1 MNGSEAAAVENTAFL
16 GERALGLAAGDS
28 RGLLTMWD
36 GAAPDIL
43 GYRADELI
51 GRPVTEL
58 IELKRDLA
66 AVAAELRD
74 CAGGGSLRHVLTAR
88 HRDGHRAEIM
98 ARVWPIAAEGGR
110 NWLAIFTAASELR
123 RWDTD
128 RATVDGL
135 FSQAPIG
142 LAVFD
147 PDLRFIRI
155 NDALQKIHGIPRDKA
170 LGRRI
175 TALFP
180 GPEAERMEERI
191 RQVLETGEP
200 VTKEH
205 RAPTPTLQGW
215 NRDWSITSFRLCD
228 PAGKVL
234 GAASAVVEV
243 TERNRA
249 RDRLVLLNEASERI
263 GTTLDV
269 TRTAAELTEV
279 AVPRLADF
287 IAVDLLEGI
296 ALGEESVPGPVGGDA
311 VLRRAAIRS
320 VHEDAPE
327 ASYAPGALITFHA
340 ATPQAQALATGEAVL
355 LPTLEGTADWLTH
368 DLHRAGKMTE
378 AGVHSVMVVP
388 LCARDVTLGVA
399 HFYRWRRPDPFEAD
413 DLAAAGEV
421 VARAA
426 VCVDNARRF
435 THERHAALTL
445 QQSLL
450 QVTQPELSAV
460 TTAHRYVPAGGP
472 AGVGGDWFDIIPLS
486 GARVGLIVGD
496 VPGRGVHA
504 VAEAGRLRTAVRA
517 LAQQDPA
524 PDELLAQLDGIVS
537 QSAAPE
543 QTCGS
548 PTAGIGGSCL
558 YAVYD
563 PVSRRCTLASAGHFP
578 PVQVR
583 PDGTG
588 DFLDV
593 SCGPP
598 LGLGGMPFA
607 TTEVELPEGSVLA
620 LYTNGLLCGES
631 GRGDVDAALRRL
643 RRTLARPDGRLDSIC
658 DAVLDALVPHRTPAD
673 DAVLLLALTHALGPD
688 RVATWDLPLDPAVV
702 SQARAL
708 TASQLTAW
716 NMEDLA
722 FTTELIVSEL
732 VTNAIRYARAPIQLR
747 LIRTTTL
754 ICEVADGSSTSPHMR
769 QASDTDESGRG
780 LFMIAQ
786 MADRWGTRYSPSGK
800 TVWAEWS
807 GL

>member
-1 MNGSEAAAVENTAFL
+1 
-16 GERALGLAAGDS
+16 
-28 RGLLTMWD
+28 
-36 GAAPDIL
+36 
-43 GYRADELI
+43 
-51 GRPVTEL
+51 
-58 IELKRDLA
+58 
-66 AVAAELRD
+66 
-74 CAGGGSLRHVLTAR
+74 
-88 HRDGHRAEIM
+88 M

-110 NWLAIFTAASELR
+110 NWLAIFTAGSELR

-147 PDLRFIRI
+147 PHLCFIRI
-155 NDALQKIHGIPRDKA
+155 NDALQKIHGIPREEA

-180 GPEAERMEERI
+180 GPEAEQMEERI

-234 GAASAVVEV
+234 GVASAVVEV

-249 RDRLVLLNEASERI
+249 RDRLVLLNDASERI

-340 ATPQAQALATGEAVL
+340 ATPQAQAMATGEAVL

-450 QVTQPELSAV
+450 HVTQAELSAV

-543 QTCGS
+543 QTLGS

-563 PVSRRCTLASAGHFP
+563 PVSRHCTLASAGHFP
-578 PVQVR
+578 RCRSARTAPASSSTCPAAHRSASAGCPSR
-583 PDGTG
+583 PPRSSSPKAASSLSTPTAFSPERVAVATSTPRCADCAGPSPAPMG
-588 DFLDV
+588 DSTASAMPSSTPWCPTAL
-593 SCGPP
+593 PP
-598 LGLGGMPFA
+598 
-607 TTEVELPEGSVLA
+607 TTPYCS
-620 LYTNGLLCGES
+620 
-631 GRGDVDAALRRL
+631 
-643 RRTLARPDGRLDSIC
+643 
-658 DAVLDALVPHRTPAD
+658 
-673 DAVLLLALTHALGPD
+673 LLAHTPS
-688 RVATWDLPLDPAVV
+688 DP
-702 SQARAL
+702 
-708 TASQLTAW
+708 T
-716 NMEDLA
+716 
-722 FTTELIVSEL
+722 
-732 VTNAIRYARAPIQLR
+732 
-747 LIRTTTL
+747 
-754 ICEVADGSSTSPHMR
+754 GSPPGTSP
-769 QASDTDESGRG
+769 STPPS
-780 LFMIAQ
+780 
-786 MADRWGTRYSPSGK
+786 SPRP
-800 TVWAEWS
+800 AP
-807 GL
+807 